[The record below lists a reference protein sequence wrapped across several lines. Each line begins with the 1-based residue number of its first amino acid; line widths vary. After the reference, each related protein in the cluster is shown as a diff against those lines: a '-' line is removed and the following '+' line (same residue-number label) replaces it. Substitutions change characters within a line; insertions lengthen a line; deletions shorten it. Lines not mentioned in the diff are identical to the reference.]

1 MITNFEEITRDLS
14 PDEKKLIPIIVKSMK
29 KYTKQ
34 NQVKTKTIIDGI
46 NANRAK
52 LKIIKKM
59 NGARLRKLIN
69 FIRSNGIQP
78 IIGTSQG
85 YFVSY
90 QQTDINDEIES
101 MFQRSNSILKAAN
114 GMKVFLN
121 AKP

>member
-14 PDEKKLIPIIVKSMK
+14 PDEKKLIPIIVKSME
-29 KYTKQ
+29 KYTKK

-46 NANRAK
+46 NANRQK

-90 QQTDINDEIES
+90 EQTDIQDEIES
-101 MFQRSNSILKAAN
+101 MEQRSNSILKAAN
-114 GMKVFLN
+114 GMKVFF
-121 AKP
+121 KQ